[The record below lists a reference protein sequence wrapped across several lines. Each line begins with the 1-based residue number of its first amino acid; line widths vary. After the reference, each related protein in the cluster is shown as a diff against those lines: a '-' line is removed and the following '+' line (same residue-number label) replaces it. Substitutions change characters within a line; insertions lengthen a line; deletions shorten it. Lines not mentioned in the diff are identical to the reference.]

1 MGGGAEDITA
11 FLTTGHVVIV
21 LLFLFQGNRSGGL
34 AASAMQRVVPPTDG
48 DYIKKERT
56 LK

>member
-11 FLTTGHVVIV
+11 FLTTEHVVIV